1 MIHIKTTE
9 FKALCLLGSVV
20 REFEKLHF
28 LQMQDKDQS
37 QLRKA
42 RKILEHI
49 IHKNGYQVAY
59 RTKQPI
65 IRIQNQICKAY
76 KKRIY

>member
-1 MIHIKTTE
+1 MTHTKTTE
-9 FKALCLLGSVV
+9 FKALCLLGEIV
-20 REFEKLHF
+20 RDFEKLYF
-28 LQMQDKDQS
+28 LQIQDKDRN

-59 RTKQPI
+59 RTRQSI
-65 IRIQNQICKAY
+65 TQ
-76 KKRIY
+76 KRNY